1 MNENKS
7 YHREPGFRK
16 ASEVCE
22 GICPYYIR
30 DRGNGMVYCEC
41 ARFRFPDK
49 LARREIVYG
58 FCAHP
63 ENYKKC
69 ALKQAMDH
77 YYERKYSMID
87 GDEKGGMEI
96 ESKKEA
102 DLHLG

>member
-1 MNENKS
+1 MSETNIN
-7 YHREPGFRK
+7 YHHAPVVRK
-16 ASEVCE
+16 ESEACI
-22 GICPYYIR
+22 GICPYYLR

-49 LARREIVYG
+49 LARREIIYG

-77 YYERKYSMID
+77 YYERKFSMID
-87 GDEKGGMEI
+87 ADERGGMQVE
-96 ESKKEA
+96 KEV
-102 DLHLG
+102 

>member
-1 MNENKS
+1 MNETNTN
-7 YHREPGFRK
+7 YHHVPELRK
-16 ASEVCE
+16 ASEACV
-22 GICPYYIR
+22 GICPYYLR

-77 YYERKYSMID
+77 YYERKFSMID
-87 GDEKGGMEI
+87 ADERGGMSVE
-96 ESKKEA
+96 KE
-102 DLHLG
+102 G

>member
-1 MNENKS
+1 MNETNKI
-7 YHREPGFRK
+7 YHHTPMQRK
-16 ASEVCE
+16 DSELCV
-22 GICPYYIR
+22 GICPYYLR

-69 ALKQAMDH
+69 AFKQMMDH
-77 YYERKYSMID
+77 FYERKYSMID
-87 GDEKGGMEI
+87 ADERGERGLEEK
-96 ESKKEA
+96 A
-102 DLHLG
+102 